1 MKYFHNVLE
10 AIGHTPLIQLN
21 KVTEGI
27 RCTVLAKV
35 EGLNPGGSVK
45 DRPALFMLEEAER
58 RGLIK
63 PGATIIEP
71 TSGNTGIGLAQAA
84 AVKGYRCIFVMP
96 DKMSEEKVR
105 LLQAY
110 GAEVVITP
118 TNVDSKDPRSY
129 YSVADRLTAE
139 IPNAFQPNQFK
150 NLDNPLAHYR
160 TTGPEIWQDTEG
172 KITHFVAAMGTGGTI
187 TGTSRYLKEQNPGIV
202 IVGADPAGSIY
213 SKDEPKPYF
222 VEGIGMSCVPPTIDL
237 SLVDRV
243 ERVSDRE
250 TFTMARRLTREEGL
264 FAGGSSGT
272 AVTAALRVARELP
285 EDAVMVVILP
295 SNGRSYLTKFYSDTW
310 MIDNGFLDER
320 PAGKLSDLLR
330 HKALL
335 QPIISVTP
343 ADPVQRAATLLR
355 QYNISQLP
363 VMVDDQVVGSIQES
377 EVMRL
382 VLEKVDL
389 ADTSIEEVMGRPFP
403 TLSADA
409 DVADAC
415 YTVAEEDTAVLVV
428 ADRRPVGVLTKIDFI
443 HYLADVY
450 KADTKQKSAT

>member
-1 MKYFHNVLE
+1 MKFMANILE
-10 AIGHTPLIQLN
+10 AVGHTPLVRLN
-21 KVTEGI
+21 KVTSGI
-27 RCTVLAKV
+27 ACTVLVKV
-35 EGLNPGGSVK
+35 EGQNPGNSVK

-96 DKMSEEKVR
+96 DKMSEDKVR

-118 TNVDSKDPRSY
+118 TNVEASDPRSY
-129 YSVADRLTAE
+129 YSVADRLTEE

-150 NLDNPLAHYR
+150 NLDNPEAHYR
-160 TTGPEIWQDTEG
+160 TTGPEIWDDTDG
-172 KITHFVAAMGTGGTI
+172 KVTHYVASMGTGGTI
-187 TGTSRYLKEQNPGIV
+187 TGTARYLKEQNPHV
-202 IVGADPAGSIY
+202 VVVGADPEGSIY
-213 SKDEPKPYF
+213 SGDEPKAYA

-237 SLVDRV
+237 SLVDRF
-243 ERVSDRE
+243 ERVSDKE
-250 TFTMARRLTREEGL
+250 SFAMARRLTREEGI
-264 FAGGSSGT
+264 FVGGSSGT
-272 AVTAALRVARELP
+272 AVVAALRVARELP
-285 EDAVMVVILP
+285 ADAVVVVILP
-295 SNGRSYLTKFYSDTW
+295 SGGRSYVSKLYSDTW
-310 MIDNGFLDER
+310 MQDNGFLDEH
-320 PAGKLSDLLR
+320 PAGKLTDLLR
-330 HKALL
+330 HKSLL
-335 QPIISVTP
+335 QPIIYVGPS
-343 ADPVQRAATLLR
+343 DPVQRAANLLR

-363 VMVDDQVVGSIQES
+363 VMAGDEVVGSIQEG

-389 ADTSIEEVMGRPFP
+389 NETLVRNVMGRPFP
-403 TLSADA
+403 QLPADA

-415 YTVAEEDTAVLVV
+415 YTLADGDTAVLVV

-443 HYLADVY
+443 HYLSDHGRH
-450 KADTKQKSAT
+450 